1 MFKPKSLR
9 NTKKK
14 IRKKNKLIVEKTAIE
29 GLLIITPDI
38 FTDARGAFYESYNQ
52 QKWTEAGIPDVF
64 VQDNQSSSRKGV
76 VRGLHFQKP
85 PFAQAKLVRVLQ
97 GSALDVAVDIR
108 RNSPTY
114 RQHVSVLLSADNCKQ
129 FFLPC
134 GFAHGFI
141 ALEEHTLFAY
151 KCSQFYHKEAEVA
164 ILYNDPL
171 LQIDWGCDYPTV
183 SEKDLQ
189 GVEFKDFISPF
200 DC

>member
-1 MFKPKSLR
+1 MFKTKSSR

-38 FTDARGAFYESYNQ
+38 FTDERGAFYESYNK
-52 QKWTEAGIPDVF
+52 QKWTEAGISHTF
-64 VQDNQSSSRKGV
+64 VQDNQSCSKRGV

-85 PFAQAKLVRVLQ
+85 PFAQAKLVRVIQ
-97 GSALDVAVDIR
+97 GAVLDVAVDIR

-114 RQHVSVLLSADNCKQ
+114 GQHISVLLSADNYKQ

-141 ALEEHTLFAY
+141 ALEDNTLFAY
-151 KCSQFYHKEAEVA
+151 KCSQFYHKAAEEA

-171 LQIDWGCDYPTV
+171 LRIDWGYSQPIV

-189 GVEFKDFISPF
+189 GIEFKDFITPF
-200 DC
+200 D